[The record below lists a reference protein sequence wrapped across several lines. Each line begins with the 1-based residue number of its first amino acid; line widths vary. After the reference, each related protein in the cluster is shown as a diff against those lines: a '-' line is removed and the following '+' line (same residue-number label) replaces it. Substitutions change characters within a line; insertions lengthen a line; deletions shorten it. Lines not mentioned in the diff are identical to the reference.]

1 MGGESAGFTSG
12 LCPETVTA
20 LRLAGWTPERRL
32 DVTSEIR
39 SLETQG
45 YVPSAVATSFL
56 QEFRG
61 LKVGPARE
69 DGPNFING
77 EPFFVDPVGAGSRH
91 RDESLEIGSVLGGSW
106 FPLGWWLSYSHVFMR
121 QDGAVVAYADGLIWD
136 LRSTPGE
143 ALDLMVSANRPLVCL
158 HASHG
163 MKPWPR

>member
-1 MGGESAGFTSG
+1 MRGESAGFTSG

-32 DVTSEIR
+32 DVTPEIR

-56 QEFRG
+56 EEFRG

-106 FPLGWWLSYSHVFMR
+106 FPLGWWLSHSHVFMR